1 MVLMGVVIFWSTRSI
16 FSELNRYF
24 ASLDEP
30 AHFILLPQTAIWW
43 IAPISAAIDLT
54 WEATLD
60 LWALIGDKDEVALY
74 SYWTTAKAGFDSTRV
89 LRIMAVVL
97 LLPML
102 VFTALAI
109 PWHVALRGDDI
120 RTRGYG
126 FTGTKAY
133 RYSDA
138 RRMTVIK
145 GFGTRDGKLTRRAG
159 IVLDFADGRRWS
171 SADIGDFKPDVDP
184 LLVNFLGAADWI
196 DSRLRRYRKRYTYS
210 VSAWSRSA
218 MMSSTASIP
227 IESRSRLS

>member
-1 MVLMGVVIFWSTRSI
+1 VSRRYLPVRTTRSFETTWSLVELDARFSTTQWIVGLSMVLMGVVIFWSTRSI

-109 PWHVALRGDDI
+109 PWHVAI
-120 RTRGYG
+120 
-126 FTGTKAY
+126 
-133 RYSDA
+133 A
-138 RRMTVIK
+138 RR
-145 GFGTRDGKLTRRAG
+145 
-159 IVLDFADGRRWS
+159 
-171 SADIGDFKPDVDP
+171 
-184 LLVNFLGAADWI
+184 
-196 DSRLRRYRKRYTYS
+196 
-210 VSAWSRSA
+210 
-218 MMSSTASIP
+218 
-227 IESRSRLS
+227 